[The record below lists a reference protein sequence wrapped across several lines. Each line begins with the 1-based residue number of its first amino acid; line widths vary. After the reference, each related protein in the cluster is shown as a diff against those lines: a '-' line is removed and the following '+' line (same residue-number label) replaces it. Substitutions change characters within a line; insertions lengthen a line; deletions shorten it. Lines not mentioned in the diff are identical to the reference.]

1 MNNKMIKSAKIAQP
15 LIVELE
21 NESKLFFLDPI
32 NNKIFDENLNEVS
45 TDEKN
50 MIFNSIYEQETAY
63 SPMPLDKIQEVMTI
77 EKKLTKENDKHI
89 FRRN

>member
-1 MNNKMIKSAKIAQP
+1 MNDKIIKSAKIAQP

-21 NESKLFFLDPI
+21 DESKLFFLDPI
-32 NNKIFDENLNEVS
+32 NDKIFDENLNEIS
-45 TDEKN
+45 NDQKN
-50 MIFNSIYEQETAY
+50 MIFNAIYEQDTTY